1 MNGEVDKKREAEIEH
16 EIGMQRKT
24 SFGDALAREAGSIF
38 KGAQAVPEHKQAQ
51 VQIGGFIREHLR
63 DSSGALKSELEV
75 MITENHVLVGEHVD
89 APLQAIRVVVQS
101 ILGNDPSLFE
111 FVRQVDQRY
120 GQKYGVRPHF
130 QAPGEDPHPDDP
142 YTHDSVRAALRDL
155 LACIEDR

>member
-63 DSSGALKSELEV
+63 DSSGALSVGRLRPWQV
-75 MITENHVLVGEHVD
+75 GSLIVSNTAYQAGNIACAGRRCDAVDLV
-89 APLQAIRVVVQS
+89 
-101 ILGNDPSLFE
+101 
-111 FVRQVDQRY
+111 
-120 GQKYGVRPHF
+120 
-130 QAPGEDPHPDDP
+130 
-142 YTHDSVRAALRDL
+142 
-155 LACIEDR
+155 